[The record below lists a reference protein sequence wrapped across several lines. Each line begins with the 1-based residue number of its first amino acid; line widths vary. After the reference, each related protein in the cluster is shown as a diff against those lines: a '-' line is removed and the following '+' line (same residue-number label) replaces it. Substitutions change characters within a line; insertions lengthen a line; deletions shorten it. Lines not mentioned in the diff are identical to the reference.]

1 MNAKVVLLS
10 VLFAVPLFSH
20 AQAFKCRTPSGKV
33 EFSDSPCAGG
43 AQTERVQSNEYI
55 SPERQRQAR
64 EVQARNA
71 SEVERIEGEK
81 AAYNQ
86 QLQRQQAA
94 YARADAEQARID
106 ANKKASENLKHQQDE
121 CSKLSRRTDMPQSQR
136 AALDEICGKPIPD
149 KDRFDDCK
157 EKLARASNSSQR
169 AVIAASCT
177 GDANSVARVQESSRR
192 RMDSPEPEAPAPLS
206 IIKNCNGATCTDQTG
221 QRYTTQAGKTVRSDG
236 KRCHQQG
243 SAMYC
248 D

>member
-1 MNAKVVLLS
+1 MDIR
-10 VLFAVPLFSH
+10 VPLMLLLVLIPLSSH
-20 AQAFKCRTPSGKV
+20 AQAFKCRTPSGKM

-43 AQTERVQSNEYI
+43 SQTERIQSNEYI

-64 EVQARNA
+64 EVQARTS

-81 AAYNQ
+81 AAFNQ

-94 YARADAEQARID
+94 YARADAEQARIE
-106 ANKKASENLKHQQDE
+106 ANKKAAENLKHQQDE
-121 CSKLSRRTDMPQSQR
+121 CFKLSRRTDMPKSQR

-177 GDANSVARVQESSRR
+177 GDANSVARVEESSRR

-206 IIKNCNGATCTDQTG
+206 IIKNCSGATCTDQTG
-221 QRYTTQAGKTVRSDG
+221 QRYTTEAGKTVRSDG
-236 KRCHQQG
+236 KRCYKQG